1 MDNINLDKLIKPD
14 ELDYNMILSV
24 PEEIGQKLQRIIQG
38 NATPEEKST
47 TNIQII
53 ESNDNMDNLTR
64 KLIFKL
70 NDTLLPMTIVD
81 LPSIIEAKKTIDY
94 KTFYKSSDIS
104 QMMFVHD
111 KEYKLSSEVELE
123 NFNPFKRDH
132 IFNKITWKKDPDHPF
147 KLKHGLSKST
157 RNIRARRFKRKNRY
171 NEEEMRDVCKKLKSI
186 IDVSNILVN
195 L

>member
-24 PEEIGQKLQRIIQG
+24 PEDIGQRLQRIIQG
-38 NATPEEKST
+38 TATQEEKSS
-47 TNIQII
+47 TNLQIV
-53 ESNDNMDNLTR
+53 ECNDNMDNPTR
-64 KLIFKL
+64 KLIFKV
-70 NDTLLPMTIVD
+70 NDMMLPMTIVD
-81 LPSIIEAKKTIDY
+81 LPCIIEAKKTIDY

-111 KEYKLSSEVELE
+111 KEFRLSSEAELE

-147 KLKHGLSKST
+147 KLKHGISKST
-157 RNIRARRFKRKNRY
+157 RNVRARRFKRKNRY
-171 NEEEMRDVCKKLKSI
+171 NEEEMFEVCKKLKSI
-186 IDVSNILVN
+186 IDVI
-195 L
+195 